1 MNKKESILEKV
12 NTLITYAISQ
22 GYDSSLLDDL
32 MSPLLTQVNSFYNLD
47 LSGMLENC
55 IKALTHAQ
63 IRTGIIYK
71 GGYTVPY
78 SLDGAPSGYSDITD
92 LFNFEADLMNTSG
105 ATFTASISESTD
117 AITGEQFYISSL
129 VDSWISSAAGAVQS
143 VPGSLKSIASF
154 SNSLG
159 LGATL
164 KNLLEPSDVES
175 VPKLEDIAEDIY
187 NTRKYLLLIN
197 TMELGVYIPT
207 NFRS

>member
-1 MNKKESILEKV
+1 MK
-12 NTLITYAISQ
+12 
-22 GYDSSLLDDL
+22 
-32 MSPLLTQVNSFYNLD
+32 
-47 LSGMLENC
+47 
-55 IKALTHAQ
+55 
-63 IRTGIIYK
+63 
-71 GGYTVPY
+71 
-78 SLDGAPSGYSDITD
+78 
-92 LFNFEADLMNTSG
+92 TSG
-105 ATFTASISESTD
+105 ATFTASISTSTD
-117 AITGEQFYISSL
+117 ATTGKQSYSSLL
-129 VDSWISSAAGAVQS
+129 VDSWISAAAGAVLS
-143 VPGSLKSIASF
+143 VPNALKSIAAF